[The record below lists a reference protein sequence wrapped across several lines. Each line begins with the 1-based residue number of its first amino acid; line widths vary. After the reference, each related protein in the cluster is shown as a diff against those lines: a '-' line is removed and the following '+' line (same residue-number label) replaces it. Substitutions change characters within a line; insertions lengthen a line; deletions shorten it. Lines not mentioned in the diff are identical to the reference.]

1 MRDLLATIALSLPA
15 AIIFASLPIHERA
28 SRPRMEVIDSTPQ
41 QVAAQPAG
49 TASASM
55 SDARTA
61 DVHDAP
67 NSSAVLHALP
77 APVAASAIDRP
88 GNAPYIH
95 APPSSPVPAE
105 PAPTPVSSLGPS
117 HPPSLGQYPPRL
129 MQCGPSG
136 CALELARAS
145 SKPYQFARRRVFGGG
160 FFRRRR

>member
-117 HPPSLGQYPPRL
+117 QPPSLR
-129 MQCGPSG
+129 QCGPSG

-145 SKPYQFARRRVFGGG
+145 SKPYQYPRRRVFGGG